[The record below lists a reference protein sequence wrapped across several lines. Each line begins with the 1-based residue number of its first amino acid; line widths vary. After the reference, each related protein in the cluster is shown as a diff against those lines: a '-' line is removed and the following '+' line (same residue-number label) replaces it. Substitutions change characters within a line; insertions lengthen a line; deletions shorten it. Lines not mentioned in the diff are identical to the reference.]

1 MILTMPPLDWKSW
14 NSWRIFLKPVA
25 FSRLRF
31 LYVVESALKNTE
43 GFHRLWL
50 SHLFKQTCIKYCW
63 WFRNPASVE
72 VGSLSHYLQGSIHPE
87 RWLGMDFWSINLT
100 LVRVAIVTRDQ
111 ISTWKLQSTRWK
123 LPFPTV
129 GAISWRGRVL
139 GRTFVKELEVVE
151 ATRRR
156 QGDLWKKP
164 EKVRVTAK

>member
-25 FSRLRF
+25 FSTLRF

-87 RWLGMDFWSINLT
+87 RWLGMGFLNLQLKLSWELPSWLVIRYQPDSCNRPAGSCLFQQLEQFHEEDAFWADICEGVGGCWGNKGDDKETCEKNL
-100 LVRVAIVTRDQ
+100 
-111 ISTWKLQSTRWK
+111 
-123 LPFPTV
+123 
-129 GAISWRGRVL
+129 
-139 GRTFVKELEVVE
+139 
-151 ATRRR
+151 
-156 QGDLWKKP
+156 KK
-164 EKVRVTAK
+164 

>member
-72 VGSLSHYLQGSIHPE
+72 VGSLSHHLQGSIHPE
-87 RWLGMDFWSINLT
+87 RWLGMGFLNLQLNSPESCHRDSWSDINLKVAIDPLEAAFSNSWSIFMK
-100 LVRVAIVTRDQ
+100 RTR
-111 ISTWKLQSTRWK
+111 
-123 LPFPTV
+123 F
-129 GAISWRGRVL
+129 

-156 QGDLWKKP
+156 QGDLSKKP
-164 EKVRVTAK
+164 EK